1 MTAQPFDTAPAS
13 ALSGPHSGP
22 APARQLKLWAEPRR
36 RDLALAQVLTVLDA
50 APAIGFAAG
59 VAGAIGSLASG
70 GESLPGWLVLTGA
83 SLIAR
88 SLLAQGAAMA
98 GARAAAAVKQDLRG
112 RVLGEIFAGRRDGAR
127 GVSAAVEGVE
137 ALDGYV
143 ARFAPLKSAAAVT
156 PLIIIAAAAFAS
168 PVTAGIM
175 VFTLIPFIVGMALAG
190 VAAARESRRQFEA
203 LQSLSGLFLDRIRA
217 LPVLIAFQGEGR
229 AAAEVAGA
237 SDDLARRTG
246 RVLKVAFLS
255 SAVLEFF
262 SALAVALVAVY
273 CGFNLLRLL
282 PFPSPETLSLS
293 QAFFVLALAPEVYQP
308 LRRLAAAYHDKQ
320 AAEAVVPA
328 LTEAAPEAPAATPVA
343 WDQAPDIRFT
353 SVEIRYGTAAPVID
367 QLDLVVAPEEV
378 VALVG
383 PSGVGK
389 SSLLHCLLGAAPLS
403 AGSVEIGG
411 LALPPSG
418 FAGSLGWASQAPV
431 VVPGTLADNIR
442 IARRSASAS
451 DVLRAAGLAGLSGD
465 LDRPIDERGG
475 GLSGGE
481 RRRLGLARALLS
493 PSKVLLLDEPTAH
506 LDAETEAAVIAVLKS
521 AAHGRTTLIAT
532 HSEAVAAMA
541 DRVVRL

>member
-13 ALSGPHSGP
+13 ASADLT
-22 APARQLKLWAEPRR
+22 PARQLKAWANPRR
-36 RDLALAQVLTVLDA
+36 RDLALAQVLTVADA

-59 VAGAIGSLASG
+59 IAGAVGELASG
-70 GESLPGWLVLTGA
+70 GDALAGWLALTGA
-83 SLIAR
+83 SLIVR
-88 SLLAQGAAMA
+88 SLMAQGAAMA

-112 RVLGEIFAGRRDGAR
+112 QVLGEIFSGRRDGAR

-143 ARFAPLKSAAAVT
+143 ARFAPLKSAAAIT

-190 VAAARESRRQFEA
+190 VAATRESRRQFDA

-246 RVLKVAFLS
+246 RVLKIAFLS
-255 SAVLEFF
+255 SAILEFF

-282 PFPSPETLSLS
+282 PFSTGEDLTLA

-328 LTEAAPEAPAATPVA
+328 LVEAAPEVPTSPPVTWLEAPE
-343 WDQAPDIRFT
+343 IRCINLD
-353 SVEIRYGTAAPVID
+353 IRYGASALI
-367 QLDLVVAPEEV
+367 LDKFDLFVRPGEI

-389 SSLLHCLLGAAPLS
+389 SSLLHCLLGAAPVS
-403 AGSVEIGG
+403 GGSVEIGG
-411 LALPPSG
+411 VALPPGG

-431 VVPGTLADNIR
+431 VIPGTLGDNIR
-442 IARRSASAS
+442 IARSSAS
-451 DVLRAAGLAGLSGD
+451 DREVLRAAGLAGLSGD
-465 LDRPIDERGG
+465 LDRPLDERGG

-493 PSKVLLLDEPTAH
+493 PSPVLLLDEPTAH
-506 LDAETEAAVIAVLKS
+506 LDADTETAMIAVLKT
-521 AAHGRTTLIAT
+521 AARGRTTLIAT